1 MKALTRL
8 WSDMSARQELEQ
20 HREKQ
25 DLASQEVKLSVI
37 GELNKLA
44 QDAKD
49 LQGDIERSEQE
60 MKDLIDSMSNIGMQA
75 GEELDYAEKLDD
87 DLENAIRT
95 ALNAAEALG
104 IGNVPEIDDAVER
117 RANLRKAYN
126 DAYLQWKKLDF

>member
-1 MKALTRL
+1 MKQVEKI
-8 WSDMSARQELEQ
+8 WSEMAAKKAELSK
-20 HREKQ
+20 EKV
-25 DLASQEVKLSVI
+25 ELSVI
-37 GELNKLA
+37 GDLNKLA

-49 LQGDIERSEQE
+49 LQGDIERSEQD

-104 IGNVPEIDDAVER
+104 IGKVPEIDDAVER
-117 RANLRKAYN
+117 RANLRKAFN
-126 DAYLQWKKLDF
+126 DAYAQWKKLDF

>member
-1 MKALTRL
+1 MKQVEKI
-8 WSDMSARQELEQ
+8 WSEMASKKAELSK
-20 HREKQ
+20 EKV
-25 DLASQEVKLSVI
+25 ELSVI
-37 GELNKLA
+37 GDLNKLA
-44 QDAKD
+44 QEAKD
-49 LQGDIERSEQE
+49 LQGDIERSEQD

-104 IGNVPEIDDAVER
+104 IGKVPEIDDAVER

-126 DAYLQWKKLDF
+126 DAYAQWKKLDF

>member
-1 MKALTRL
+1 MKQVEKI
-8 WSDMSARQELEQ
+8 WSQLSAKQELEQ
-20 HREKQ
+20 HREKT

-117 RANLRKAYN
+117 RFNLRKAYN

>member
-1 MKALTRL
+1 MKALNKI
-8 WSDMSARQELEQ
+8 WSEMAAKKAELSK
-20 HREKQ
+20 EKV
-25 DLASQEVKLSVI
+25 ELSVI
-37 GELNKLA
+37 GDLNKLA

-49 LQGDIERSEQE
+49 LQGDIERSEQD

-75 GEELDYAEKLDD
+75 GEEMDYAEKLDD

-104 IGNVPEIDDAVER
+104 IGNVPEIEEAAER

-126 DAYLQWKKLDF
+126 DAYAQWKKLDF

>member
-1 MKALTRL
+1 MKALNKI
-8 WSDMSARQELEQ
+8 WSEMASKKAELSK
-20 HREKQ
+20 EKV
-25 DLASQEVKLSVI
+25 ELSVI
-37 GELNKLA
+37 GDLNKLA

-49 LQGDIERSEQE
+49 LQGDIERSEQD

-104 IGNVPEIDDAVER
+104 IGKVPEIDDAVER
-117 RANLRKAYN
+117 RANLRKAFN
-126 DAYLQWKKLDF
+126 DAYAQWKKLDF

>member
-1 MKALTRL
+1 MKQVEKI
-8 WSDMSARQELEQ
+8 WSQLSAKQELEQ
-20 HREKQ
+20 HREKT

>member
-1 MKALTRL
+1 
-8 WSDMSARQELEQ
+8 MSARQELEQ

>member
-1 MKALTRL
+1 MKQVEKI
-8 WSDMSARQELEQ
+8 WSEMASKKAELSK
-20 HREKQ
+20 EKV
-25 DLASQEVKLSVI
+25 ELSVI
-37 GELNKLA
+37 GDLNKLA

-49 LQGDIERSEQE
+49 LQGDIERSEQD

-126 DAYLQWKKLDF
+126 DAYAQWKKLDF